1 MATVEELRAMVGQ
14 RGGEVTYHID
24 RSMIRLL
31 CDTLGEDIS
40 RWKDVTPPGLMTAA
54 MFVGEGT
61 HIDWPYPGIVDAG
74 AEWNFFKP
82 IKVGD
87 DISVVNSL
95 DGVEDKSSE
104 KGKRLLISFKS
115 TIANQKGEVVATS
128 IGRVMNLG

>member
-1 MATVEELRAMVGQ
+1 MATVEDLKAMVGKH
-14 RGGEVTYHID
+14 GSEVKFKID
-24 RSMIRLL
+24 KSMIRLL
-31 CDTLGEDIS
+31 CDTLGDDIS
-40 RWKDVTPPGLMTAA
+40 RWKDVTPPGMLTEV

-87 DISVVNSL
+87 EISVVNSL

-104 KGKRLLISFKS
+104 KGKRLLITFKS
-115 TIANQKGEVVATS
+115 TLTNQKGEMVATS